1 VVQPLES
8 SGISFDSFLLT
19 TKSVAK
25 LGAAPFWQFL
35 CTDKSQIVPKTS
47 PSLKTIYGLAIDL
60 NDLFTFKRLTSSCN
74 HVCYSLLPHHF
85 NNQFNRAP
93 AIQIGQNLGLGGNMP
108 FLSASLTI
116 TLAIL
121 DSFFSCSLYGS
132 SSKAVCF

>member
-1 VVQPLES
+1 MSRAWISLRHWRPGVRIENRHQFRQFSVDHKI
-8 SGISFDSFLLT
+8 SGE
-19 TKSVAK
+19 A
-25 LGAAPFWQFL
+25 WR
-35 CTDKSQIVPKTS
+35 CTFF
-47 PSLKTIYGLAIDL
+47 SLKTIYGLAIDL
-60 NDLFTFKRLTSSCN
+60 NDLFTLERLTSSCN

-121 DSFFSCSLYGS
+121 DSFFSCSFYGS